1 MQINRIKEMLQA
13 QADVTLAS
21 NTQAEVA
28 SYILL
33 EASNKGL
40 AVISK
45 LKSCGEWWET
55 EPFDT
60 VRKMKTQQAI
70 ADCCASV
77 IDYFLTNNNNDVS
90 MTLDVIETAEGVHT
104 KSLLTDPKLSELSRV
119 GKAEL
124 FAENLKHGHIDPA
137 LFNAMLDD
145 FNVSRTQL
153 YQLHILQCE
162 IALFNLEHPDSKIT
176 ITPEYQKIALYR
188 TANEDYRTGLRQ
200 DILIAANAAL

>member
-1 MQINRIKEMLQA
+1 MQVNRIKEMIQA
-13 QADVTLAS
+13 QADVILAS
-21 NTQAEVA
+21 NTKAKVT

-33 EASNKGL
+33 DASNKGL
-40 AVISK
+40 AVINK

-60 VRKMKTQQAI
+60 ARKMKTQQAI

-77 IDYFLTNNNNDVS
+77 IDYFLTDNNNDVS
-90 MTLDVIETAEGVHT
+90 MTLDVIDTAEGVHT
-104 KSLLTDPKLSELSRV
+104 KSLLTDPKLSGLSRV

-124 FAENLKHGHIDPA
+124 FAENLQHGRIDTA

-145 FNVSRTQL
+145 FNVSSTQL

-162 IALFNLEHPDSKIT
+162 IELFNLEHPDSKIT
-176 ITPEYQKIALYR
+176 ITPVYQKIALYR
-188 TANEDYRTGLRQ
+188 TADEDYRSGLRQ
-200 DILIAANAAL
+200 DILIAANASL